1 MTLPG
6 APADVPQPPSPAAPR
21 LAWPLLTAA
30 GLALAA
36 LLLTEGTGGAFGL
49 NLAVWTALYL
59 GVVTWRAR
67 REGTP
72 PSREGVTLLALAAL
86 FGVTF
91 TL

>member
-1 MTLPG
+1 MTLPVR
-6 APADVPQPPSPAAPR
+6 PPMSPIPSPAPR

-67 REGTP
+67 REDTP
-72 PSREGVTLLALAAL
+72 AVKG
-86 FGVTF
+86 
-91 TL
+91 